1 MRRRLLADDLDG
13 GCNDL
18 CWLAAQLAV
27 NGVDLGRLNHSLL
40 QSAARSDVQIEVR
53 LVEPRRRRPS
63 PTCAAPPAHER
74 YSSPKNI
81 TPKFDT
87 SKSNPSSAAVV
98 APSRPR

>member
-1 MRRRLLADDLDG
+1 MG

-53 LVEPRRRRPS
+53 LVEPRRR
-63 PTCAAPPAHER
+63 PAGRGEDLE
-74 YSSPKNI
+74 
-81 TPKFDT
+81 DT
-87 SKSNPSSAAVV
+87 LRIGEGEHSGGLRVRL
-98 APSRPR
+98 RPRG